1 MAENVIK
8 MNYTMDIHR
17 DCIKNS
23 LVAPHL
29 TTKYKFEGAKGVII
43 EEPQTVEMQDYT
55 RTGTHRYGTPT
66 EVQYYAQEMIMGQ
79 DKSFSLTIDKGN
91 QKDRSAKAY
100 GAEVMRKQVV
110 ERAIPMQD
118 AHSLYVL
125 AHKAGT
131 IVGNA
136 TALEKGNVVERIFDA
151 GVALDDAEFPTEDR
165 TLFVSSNVYK
175 LIKLSEEFSKV
186 DKLAEKSLTKGLVGY
201 LDNMKVIKVPKKRW
215 PANVNFI
222 LVHKSAGTAPTKIKD
237 AKMYLD
243 APGISGYLLEGRNYF
258 DCFVIGHR
266 CEGVYAEINTA
277 SGKGTIVAAPT
288 IAATTAKLTST
299 TSGASFKYTLDG
311 SDPRYSKTAIEGAGP
326 ATSPAAGTV
335 VKAYAY
341 LASAFDSAVTELTI

>member
-243 APGISGYLLEGRNYF
+243 APGISGYLLEGSNSLLTLRK
-258 DCFVIGHR
+258 
-266 CEGVYAEINTA
+266 GVVLQLLQQLLQNLHPQQAAQALNTHLTVLTQDTPRQRSKVQA
-277 SGKGTIVAAPT
+277 LQHLQQRAQLL
-288 IAATTAKLTST
+288 KLML
-299 TSGASFKYTLDG
+299 TLQ
-311 SDPRYSKTAIEGAGP
+311 
-326 ATSPAAGTV
+326 V
-335 VKAYAY
+335 H
-341 LASAFDSAVTELTI
+341 LTLQ